1 MLPEHTPKRHCKEV
15 VNVTLSNPLR
25 RVHSVAI
32 ALFSLSPLV
41 PNSIKID
48 GQKLSKWRPD
58 ALENLS
64 GEGKKKF
71 KTCFILGRL
80 WGPNVVENGA
90 QNKGFFRFL
99 VFLAQSGP
107 TGISE
112 WILRAKNGAQEV
124 KMGGKI

>member
-1 MLPEHTPKRHCKEV
+1 M
-15 VNVTLSNPLR
+15 
-25 RVHSVAI
+25 
-32 ALFSLSPLV
+32 
-41 PNSIKID
+41 
-48 GQKLSKWRPD
+48 LSKTCPERV
-58 ALENLS
+58 
-64 GEGKKKF
+64 KKRF